1 MADGED
7 FYQTL
12 GVPRNASQDEIQRA
26 YRQLARTYHP
36 DINHDPGAEDR
47 FKEVSEAYDVL
58 SDPQTRR
65 RYDAFGRDFRQV
77 PEDVDP
83 ETWRRSQAGARAGAG
98 RGGGRTRSSAGTG
111 GFDFNSGGFSS
122 GGDID
127 IDDLLGGIFG
137 GRGGGFGSRRGFGP
151 IPGADQEAEIELT
164 VEEAYQGGRRS
175 ITLTGGDG
183 TRRSFDVTIP
193 PGVTDGQ
200 RIRLAGQ
207 GGRGSDGARNGDLY
221 LIVRIAP
228 HPRYRLEGRDL
239 HVELRLAPWE
249 AALGTSVALDTP
261 GGEVKVKVPGG
272 TSSGRRIRLR
282 GRGLPNPKGKAGDL
296 FAEAR
301 IMVPAQALARRT
313 TAVRAAGRGIRL
325 RSEGTAV
332 TESRAVTYAIVR
344 APRLSLEE
352 FAVVTGL
359 HPDLIRRLV
368 ALGLI
373 DARRDSAGELWFSRS
388 QLAAVARVQ
397 RLRAGFALNYAAIG
411 LVTDLLDR
419 IAVLET
425 ALRGAQRPGR

>member
-7 FYQTL
+7 FYQIL
-12 GVPRNASQDEIQRA
+12 GVSRDASQDEIQRA
-26 YRQLARTYHP
+26 YRKLARTYHP
-36 DINHDPGAEDR
+36 DINRDPGAEDR

-83 ETWRRSQAGARAGAG
+83 EMWRRSRAGAG
-98 RGGGRTRSSAGTG
+98 AGAGAGRARSGGGTS
-111 GFDFNSGGFSS
+111 GFGFSS
-122 GGDID
+122 ADGDID
-127 IDDLLGGIFG
+127 IEDLLGGIFG
-137 GRGGGFGSRRGFGP
+137 GRGGGFGSRRGWGP

-175 ITLTGGDG
+175 ITLSGGDG
-183 TRRSFDVTIP
+183 TRRSFEVTIP

-221 LIVRIAP
+221 LVVRIAP

-239 HVELRLAPWE
+239 YVELRLAPWE

-272 TSSGRRIRLR
+272 TSSGKRIRLR

-301 IMVPAQALARRT
+301 IMVPARLSRAERRLFEQLA
-313 TAVRAAGRGIRL
+313 
-325 RSEGTAV
+325 
-332 TESRAVTYAIVR
+332 TESNFHPRA
-344 APRLSLEE
+344 
-352 FAVVTGL
+352 
-359 HPDLIRRLV
+359 
-368 ALGLI
+368 
-373 DARRDSAGELWFSRS
+373 
-388 QLAAVARVQ
+388 QQ
-397 RLRAGFALNYAAIG
+397 
-411 LVTDLLDR
+411 
-419 IAVLET
+419 
-425 ALRGAQRPGR
+425 

>member
-7 FYQTL
+7 FYQIL
-12 GVPRNASQDEIQRA
+12 GVSRDASQDDIQRA
-26 YRQLARTYHP
+26 YRKLARTYHP
-36 DINHDPGAEDR
+36 DVNHDPGAEDR

-83 ETWRRSQAGARAGAG
+83 ETWRRSQQAGAGAR
-98 RGGGRTRSSAGTG
+98 GGRARSSGGTGGTG
-111 GFDFNSGGFSS
+111 GFGFSSS

-137 GRGGGFGSRRGFGP
+137 GRGGGFGSRRGWGP
-151 IPGADQEAEIELT
+151 IPGADTEAEIELT

-207 GGRGSDGARNGDLY
+207 GGHGSDGARNGDLY

-239 HVELRLAPWE
+239 YVELRLAPWE
-249 AALGTSVALDTP
+249 AALGTSVAVDTP
-261 GGEVKVKVPGG
+261 GGEVKVKVPAG

-301 IMVPAQALARRT
+301 IMVP
-313 TAVRAAGRGIRL
+313 
-325 RSEGTAV
+325 
-332 TESRAVTYAIVR
+332 
-344 APRLSLEE
+344 PRLSRAE
-352 FAVVTGL
+352 
-359 HPDLIRRLV
+359 RRLF
-368 ALGLI
+368 
-373 DARRDSAGELWFSRS
+373 E
-388 QLAAVARVQ
+388 QLAAESDFDP
-397 RLRAGFALNYAAIG
+397 RA
-411 LVTDLLDR
+411 
-419 IAVLET
+419 
-425 ALRGAQRPGR
+425 QQ